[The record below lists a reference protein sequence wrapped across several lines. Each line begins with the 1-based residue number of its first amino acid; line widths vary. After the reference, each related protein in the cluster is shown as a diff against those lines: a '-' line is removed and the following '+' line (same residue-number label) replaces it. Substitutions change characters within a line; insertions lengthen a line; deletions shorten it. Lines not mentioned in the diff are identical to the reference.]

1 MRVSQAA
8 PQPERLQG
16 LPPLVHARTRV
27 LVLGSFPSVKSL
39 QLQQYYAHPQN
50 HFWRIMRALWP
61 DAPWPADGDYAK
73 RCQGLLA
80 QGVGVWDVYAHC
92 EREGSLDSAIRH
104 AQLNDFP
111 GLLGRCP
118 QLSGILHNG
127 GESFRHAKAVE
138 KALLSAGL
146 AERVTIHRLPSTS
159 PANASW
165 TFEQKLSAWQAVMN
179 THGMMA

>member
-1 MRVSQAA
+1 MTALASPAHA
-8 PQPERLQG
+8 NRLQG
-16 LPPLVHARTRV
+16 LAPLVHPDIRV

-39 QLQQYYAHPQN
+39 QSQQYYAHPQN

-61 DAPWPADGDYAK
+61 DAAWPADGDYAQ
-73 RCQGLLA
+73 RCQCLLA

-111 GLLGRCP
+111 GLLQRCP
-118 QLSGILHNG
+118 QLRGILHNG
-127 GESFRHAKAVE
+127 GESFRHAKALK
-138 KALLSAGL
+138 KALQDAACG
-146 AERVTIHRLPSTS
+146 ERVQLHRLPSTS

-165 TFEQKLSAWQAVMN
+165 TFEHKLSAWQAVMQE
-179 THGMMA
+179 HGLLA

>member
-1 MRVSQAA
+1 MTALASPAHA
-8 PQPERLQG
+8 NRLQG
-16 LPPLVHARTRV
+16 LAPLVHPGIRV

-39 QLQQYYAHPQN
+39 QSQQYYAHPQN

-61 DAPWPADGDYAK
+61 DAAWPADGDYAQ
-73 RCQGLLA
+73 RCQCLLA

-111 GLLGRCP
+111 GLLQRCP
-118 QLSGILHNG
+118 QLGGILHNG
-127 GESFRHAKAVE
+127 GESFRHAKALK
-138 KALLSAGL
+138 KALQDAACG
-146 AERVTIHRLPSTS
+146 ERVQIHRLPSTS

-179 THGMMA
+179 THGMLA

>member
-1 MRVSQAA
+1 MTAA
-8 PQPERLQG
+8 TQEPRADCLQG
-16 LPPLVHARTRV
+16 LAPLIDPGIRV

-39 QLQQYYAHPQN
+39 QSQQYYAHPQN
-50 HFWRIMRALWP
+50 HFWRIMQALWP
-61 DAPWPADGDYAK
+61 KAPWPTDGDYAA
-73 RCQGLLA
+73 RCQCLLA

-111 GLLGRCP
+111 ALLGRCP

-138 KALLSAGL
+138 KALIDADFGTR
-146 AERVTIHRLPSTS
+146 ATIHRLPSTS

-165 TFEQKLSAWQAVMN
+165 TFEQKLSAWRAVMN

>member
-1 MRVSQAA
+1 MTALASPARAH
-8 PQPERLQG
+8 RLQG
-16 LPPLVHARTRV
+16 LAPLVHPGIRV
-27 LVLGSFPSVKSL
+27 LVLGSFASVKSL
-39 QLQQYYAHPQN
+39 QSQQYYAHPQN

-61 DAPWPADGDYAK
+61 DAAWPADGDYAQ
-73 RCQGLLA
+73 RCQCLLA

-111 GLLGRCP
+111 GLLQRCP
-118 QLSGILHNG
+118 QLRGILHNG
-127 GESFRHAKAVE
+127 GESFRHAKALK
-138 KALLSAGL
+138 KALQDAACG
-146 AERVTIHRLPSTS
+146 ERVLIHRLPSTS

-179 THGMMA
+179 THGMLA

>member
-1 MRVSQAA
+1 MTALASPAHA
-8 PQPERLQG
+8 NRLQG
-16 LPPLVHARTRV
+16 LAPLVHPDIRV

-39 QLQQYYAHPQN
+39 QSQQYYAHPQN

-61 DAPWPADGDYAK
+61 DAAWPADGDYAQ
-73 RCQGLLA
+73 RCQCLLA

-111 GLLGRCP
+111 GLLQRCP

-127 GESFRHAKAVE
+127 GESFRHAKAVK
-138 KALLSAGL
+138 KALGDAACG
-146 AERVTIHRLPSTS
+146 ERVLIHRLPSTS

-179 THGMMA
+179 THGMLA

>member
-1 MRVSQAA
+1 MTALVGVAHA
-8 PQPERLQG
+8 DRLQG
-16 LPPLVHARTRV
+16 LASLLHPDIRV

-39 QLQQYYAHPQN
+39 QSQQYYAHPQN

-61 DAPWPADGDYAK
+61 DAAWPADGDYAQ
-73 RCQGLLA
+73 RCKCLLA

-111 GLLGRCP
+111 GLLRQCP
-118 QLSGILHNG
+118 RLSGILHNG
-127 GESFRHAKAVE
+127 GESFRHAKVVK
-138 KALLSAGL
+138 KALQDAACG
-146 AERVTIHRLPSTS
+146 ERVLIHRLPSTS

-165 TFEQKLSAWQAVMN
+165 TFEQKLSAWRAVMN
-179 THGMMA
+179 THGMLA